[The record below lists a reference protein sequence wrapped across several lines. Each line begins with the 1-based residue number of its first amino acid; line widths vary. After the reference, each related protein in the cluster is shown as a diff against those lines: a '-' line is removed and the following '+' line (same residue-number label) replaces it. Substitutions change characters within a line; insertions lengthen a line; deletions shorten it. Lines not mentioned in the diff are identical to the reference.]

1 MAQPLANVIYPG
13 YHLSGQQS
21 QNHESVMLAQ
31 LRVQIEFYFS
41 PHNLVNDQYLMSL
54 LQSTEHIGAVPLD
67 VIANFPK
74 VRELHAQAFIGQ
86 NMETFSLGSTFS
98 SRCRLT
104 TKNLPGSKLSL
115 SSTLDASMLS
125 R

>member
-1 MAQPLANVIYPG
+1 MSSYSYTMAQPLANVIYPG

-54 LQSTEHIGAVPLD
+54 LQSTEHIGAVPL
-67 VIANFPK
+67 
-74 VRELHAQAFIGQ
+74 R
-86 NMETFSLGSTFS
+86 GSVTGNTS
-98 SRCRLT
+98 
-104 TKNLPGSKLSL
+104 
-115 SSTLDASMLS
+115 
-125 R
+125 